1 MNKEFIISL
10 LQNVAI
16 LLSFSMLYDYYWIK
30 SEEKRNLLIKFITGL
45 VLGGISLVLMLTPWK
60 LSPGLVFD
68 TRSIMLSISGL
79 FFGAIP
85 TSIAMFMTGTYRIFL
100 GGDGLWMGLAVIFSS
115 GTIGILWGK
124 LRPNIFRDKYLKD
137 LILLGFTVHVVMLAC
152 TPLLPKE
159 NIVQILKNIFI
170 PVITIYPLATVVLG
184 IIMVKQYKNWKNRK
198 ALYESEQ
205 RWQFALEGSQ
215 DGVWDWNPKTSDVYF
230 SRKWKNMLG
239 FEYFE
244 IENKYE
250 EWEKRIHPD
259 DREKI
264 LKNLNNHLNGETE
277 YYIAEHRL
285 LCKDETYK
293 WILAS
298 GKIMERD
305 ENNKPIRV
313 IGTHKDISLQKQT
326 ELKLKNSNEEYQS
339 LNEEYLSQN
348 EELEEALE
356 RTDEILKDLEIAKA
370 KAEESDNL
378 KSAFLAN
385 MSHEIR
391 TPMNA
396 ILGFSDLLSK
406 GNNSEKSDI
415 YVKHVKNSGKKL
427 LRLIDDII
435 DISKI
440 ESNQISVE
448 ESKCNVNDLVIE
460 AVSLFKENDLY
471 ISKSLQLDYNL
482 NDDLNQLSIKT
493 DPIRLRQVLDNLIS
507 NAVKYTDKGTINVAC
522 KLEKEKKR
530 ILFTVRD
537 TGIGIRNEDHN
548 KIFNRFMQSDNDRLK
563 DGTGLGL
570 SICKGLIELMKGEIW
585 FESEH
590 GKGSIF
596 YFTIPF
602 VQFDEIKKEKVEKA
616 GILDDYNFSDKL
628 IYVAEDDLA
637 SFLLL
642 KEILSN
648 TEAKLKHAQNGLIL
662 LEMVEN
668 QIPDLILLDINMP
681 VMDGLVFMSRLKELN
696 LKSIPVIAQTAYAM
710 KNEEERFL
718 NAGCID
724 YISKPI
730 DAQILLN
737 KVAWNIKS

>member
-10 LQNVAI
+10 LQNIAI

-85 TSIAMFMTGTYRIFL
+85 TSIAMIMTGTYRIFL

-137 LILLGFTVHVVMLAC
+137 LILLGFTVHVVMLLC
-152 TPLLPKE
+152 TLLLPKE
-159 NIVQILKNIFI
+159 NILQILKNIAI

-215 DGVWDWNPKTSDVYF
+215 DGVWDWNPQTDEVFYSIQYKSILGYTNEEF
-230 SRKWKNMLG
+230 KNK
-239 FEYFE
+239 F
-244 IENKYE
+244 E
-250 EWEKRIHPD
+250 EWNKRVHPD
-259 DREKI
+259 DRENVEKDLEKL
-264 LKNLNNHLNGETE
+264 LKGKSE
-277 YYIAEHRL
+277 YYSNEHRL
-285 LCKDETYK
+285 LCKDGKYK
-293 WILAS
+293 WTLDR
-298 GKIMERD
+298 GKVMEWTP
-305 ENNKPIRV
+305 ENKPFRI
-313 IGTHKDISLQKQT
+313 IGTLKDISERKRY
-326 ELKLKNSNEEYQS
+326 ELKLQERNEEYS
-339 LNEEYLSQN
+339 TLNKEYLSQN
-348 EELEEALE
+348 EELEENLE
-356 RTDEILKDLEIAKA
+356 ETEKLIKDLEIAKA

-482 NDDLNQLSIKT
+482 YDDLNQLLIKT

-507 NAVKYTDKGTINVAC
+507 NAVKYTDKGTINVEC
-522 KLEKEKKR
+522 KLEREQER

-616 GILDDYNFSDKL
+616 NILDDYNFSDKL
-628 IYVAEDDLA
+628 IYVAEDDMA

-710 KNEEERFL
+710 KNEEEKFL